1 MGQVV
6 CPVKVLPIGTHSH
19 IHISVKEIAMDFQSV
34 KCDTFLV
41 SRSIVIFSL
50 PYCPTFLAYFSPTHG
65 AKLLSTDQ
73 HNEIRVYSSSDWTKP
88 QHLIPHPHRQFQHL
102 TPIKVS

>member
-1 MGQVV
+1 MFAV
-6 CPVKVLPIGTHSH
+6 SH
-19 IHISVKEIAMDFQSV
+19 
-34 KCDTFLV
+34 
-41 SRSIVIFSL
+41 SIVTFCL
-50 PYCPTFLAYFSPTHG
+50 PGCPLLPAYFSPTDG

-73 HNEIRVYSSSDWTKP
+73 RSEIRVYSSSDWTKP